1 MSEQIERTEP
11 MLELTKDFAIAILEE
26 LSYRPYRDVQPL
38 FLTLANL
45 INQLPETKEA
55 PKPFEPEIYMGNQ

>member
-1 MSEQIERTEP
+1 